1 MLCLQ
6 KHKLERKL
14 RQIEVLPSAYIG
26 PSCISTL
33 SVYTI
38 FVVGG
43 RMSPTLKTEAS
54 KLVVVGGRMSPTLK
68 TEASKLEESKAL
80 MAYVMRAF

>member
-1 MLCLQ
+1 
-6 KHKLERKL
+6 
-14 RQIEVLPSAYIG
+14 
-26 PSCISTL
+26 
-33 SVYTI
+33 
-38 FVVGG
+38 
-43 RMSPTLKTEAS
+43 MSPTLKTEAS